1 MSKYDLHEWG
11 WHPWFA
17 WHPAFVPSCGWV
29 WLRWVERQFSSKWWS
44 ADECGELYPIQT
56 WTKEYRLIVRS
67 DAR

>member
-1 MSKYDLHEWG
+1 
-11 WHPWFA
+11 
-17 WHPAFVPSCGWV
+17 
-29 WLRWVERQFSSKWWS
+29 VERQFSSKWWS